1 MRYPCG
7 LPKRFPN
14 LLSVASRLF
23 QPVLLLLVLCLPLI
37 MASSPPNPDGS
48 ANAPLT
54 TGTSITSL
62 PHGEISYPLPAP
74 SNPDIIA
81 YTVRD
86 GNRNHL
92 HLHHVATGANQRIL
106 HQPRREQPVR
116 GRTRSAT
123 RNEIESMMRDAGLQ
137 TGYFEGDLVWS
148 PGLDQFGYQWFAFS
162 ATQAGRVQLHLGY
175 IASGETLRTVVFP
188 ITFGNVV
195 ANPAFSPDGKSLVFS
210 NDGDL
215 YLVADIDR
223 VIRNR
228 DFRSMQPRRITSHA
242 NSSYFPAWSPDNRLI
257 AYQNRPDEGRRAG
270 FESVFVIDAAS
281 ITEGRLP
288 TAHRVSIDD
297 EEGEMRHH
305 LRPSWAPTGRI
316 LAFYEHAEQSET
328 AETIRDSDGE
338 VLKETA
344 PGKQIRLIRVEW
356 DHSRNDYKGIVL
368 QRATR
373 RFFADPVRA
382 FPRSAP
388 QWAAMEFGRQS
399 VYGILW
405 VRNDSDLDFP
415 LHFSHLEYYSDNRQ
429 DFTFN
434 IFSFSNR
441 FAWLER
447 TSNNRYPTAISSDGH
462 IRYIYVT
469 QAGDRSELKV
479 VDKDASDVSPVIRRE
494 FREVPAVVRA
504 GLYPGLGHFYIGE
517 NRRGAYLAGAFT
529 VMAGVTAGSAMVR
542 HFNNEASPSHAFLL
556 SLGAV
561 TGTIWAY
568 NILDLQRQFPTYY
581 EVPVVSTFE
590 GYRRDQVP
598 DYLDGEHAVHIASRR
613 NAIMLSMLY
622 PGLGHI
628 YIGERT
634 KGYAFGLTF
643 TAIAGSTL
651 AGAAYRYYYVGET
664 PPNVVLIGLG
674 TLTLGT
680 WIYSLID
687 VQQSFTHTF
696 FADANAGGAGSTSL
710 EPARRTELAV
720 APRVGHLKIGNQVY
734 REYAALGLSISF

>member
-14 LLSVASRLF
+14 LFSVAFRRF
-23 QPVLLLLVLCLPLI
+23 QPILLLLVLCLPLI

-54 TGTSITSL
+54 TGTSINSL

-92 HLHHVATGANQRIL
+92 HLYHVATGTDQRVL

-123 RNEIESMMRDAGLQ
+123 RSEIESMLREAGLQ

-148 PGLDQFGYQWFAFS
+148 PVLDQFGYQWFAFA
-162 ATQAGRVQLHLGY
+162 ATQSGRVQLHLGY
-175 IASGETLRTVVFP
+175 IASSETLRTVVFP

-223 VIRNR
+223 VIRHR

-242 NSSYFPAWSPDNRLI
+242 NSSFFPAWSPDNRLI
-257 AYQNRPDEGRRAG
+257 AYQNRPDEGRRTG
-270 FESVFVIDAAS
+270 FESIFVIDAAS

-297 EEGEMRHH
+297 DEGEMRHH
-305 LRPSWAPTGRI
+305 QRPSWAPTGRV
-316 LAFYEHAEQSET
+316 LAWYEYAEQSESVD
-328 AETIRDSDGE
+328 TIRDGDEE
-338 VLKETA
+338 VLKDTA
-344 PGKQIRLIRVEW
+344 PGKQIRLVRVEW
-356 DHSRNDYKGIVL
+356 DHSRNEYRGL
-368 QRATR
+368 EFQRATR

-388 QWAAMEFGRQS
+388 QWAAMDYGRQS

-405 VRNDSDLDFP
+405 VRNDSNLDFP
-415 LHFSHLEYYSDNRQ
+415 LHFSHLDYYSDNRQ

-479 VDKDASDVSPVIRRE
+479 VDRHTSDIRPVIRRE
-494 FREVPAVVRA
+494 FREAPAVARA

-529 VMAGVTAGSAMVR
+529 IMAGVTAGSAYIR
-542 HFNNEASPSHAFLL
+542 YQNKRSPTHAALI
-556 SLGAV
+556 SLGAA
-561 TGTIWAY
+561 TGAIWTFS
-568 NILDLQRQFPTYY
+568 ILDLQRQFPVYY
-581 EVPVVSTFE
+581 DVPVVSTFE
-590 GYRRDQVP
+590 GYRRDRVP
-598 DYLDGEHAVHIASRR
+598 DYLDGDHAVHVASRR
-613 NAIMLSMLY
+613 NAILLSALY

-634 KGYAFGLTF
+634 KGYVFGFTF
-643 TAIAGSTL
+643 TALAGSTL
-651 AGAAYRYYYVGET
+651 AGAAFRYYYPGKT
-664 PPNVVLIGLG
+664 PPNVTLIGLG

-687 VQQSFTHTF
+687 VQQSFTSTF
-696 FADANAGGAGSTSL
+696 FADASDAGGASTSL
-710 EPARRTELAV
+710 EPARRTEVAL
-720 APRVGHLKIGNQVY
+720 APRIGQLEIGNRVY
-734 REYAALGLSISF
+734 REYAAIGLSLSF